1 MFYPIFTNAEGTQI
15 IRVGTSLPAGTD
27 LSTIQHLENEKVVFP
42 INTKGEEVIWHLTQ
56 DSLMD
61 AYSKGYVRL
70 SGFNAKRRC
79 EHFLSIFRNA
89 KKRSKMERYQLPDAM
104 KMELLIF

>member
-1 MFYPIFTNAEGTQI
+1 MRKYTSRKNTYHVLSDIYKCRGTQI

-70 SGFNAKRRC
+70 SGFNEK
-79 EHFLSIFRNA
+79 
-89 KKRSKMERYQLPDAM
+89 AM
-104 KMELLIF
+104 